1 MASFTL
7 SSSAATESLSRARGK
22 VTIRG
27 SLASSAVPCALAF
40 QSKGEMMHLVR
51 EMDMYV
57 YCVTHPTVVYLDN
70 APRELTGMHGRRS
83 ENR

>member
-1 MASFTL
+1 
-7 SSSAATESLSRARGK
+7 
-22 VTIRG
+22 
-27 SLASSAVPCALAF
+27 
-40 QSKGEMMHLVR
+40 MMHLVR

-83 ENR
+83 ENRRDILCTKRRGVR